1 MEIRPL
7 QEIETGYPMPPS
19 TAADPPP
26 PSRWWT
32 QVHSLYLRRKEL
44 TKEEI
49 DTILWKPYLCAA
61 LTVVAGMFTFIF
73 VYKLFC
79 QVNFTVESI
88 SVTPSSSATL
98 LHLDFLASNPSSF
111 CPINYDGDDVYAKLG
126 SLNAAVLRT
135 SRKSSSGGQTS
146 FSVDLA
152 MPATE
157 RDQRVFELDMRL
169 SAKKISPALG
179 DEYGHID
186 IRCRNLTIGNQ
197 KTKCH
202 SKDLDKIVNLYLLN

>member
-126 SLNAAVLRT
+126 SLNAA
-135 SRKSSSGGQTS
+135 
-146 FSVDLA
+146 
-152 MPATE
+152 